1 MSSGLETKE
10 NNLITMSGVAGGAW
24 RNNAVRSRRYVW
36 WSGSYNQKKAKMHR
50 VVRES
55 LGAYRAVLLASLRL
69 QEGECHTSHKA
80 DI

>member
-1 MSSGLETKE
+1 MLQAGRGEIMRSEADAMCGGLAPTTK
-10 NNLITMSGVAGGAW
+10 
-24 RNNAVRSRRYVW
+24 
-36 WSGSYNQKKAKMHR
+36 KKAKMHR